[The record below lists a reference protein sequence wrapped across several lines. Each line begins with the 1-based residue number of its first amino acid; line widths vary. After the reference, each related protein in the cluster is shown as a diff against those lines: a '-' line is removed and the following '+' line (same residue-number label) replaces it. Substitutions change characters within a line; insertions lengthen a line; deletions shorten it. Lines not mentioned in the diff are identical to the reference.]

1 MNKLVL
7 NIGLLSFFLAIIYFS
22 QRGLAIEDVVIRS
35 FAVFVI
41 LTVLIGILA
50 LLFLKAINKTAQKK
64 SNNLANIGRK

>member
-22 QRGLAIEDVVIRS
+22 QRGLAIEDIVIRS

-41 LTVLIGILA
+41 ITILLGILA
-50 LLFLKAINKTAQKK
+50 LLFLKAINKTSQKK